1 MFENLTDFQTK
12 KSAELA
18 KSAGVKT
25 KENFGFGRLCFFL
38 YCGS

>member
-12 KSAELA
+12 KSA